1 MKQMNKK
8 KEQANQGEG
17 KLIKVEI
24 ADASGHQTLMLT
36 PQQTQEFV
44 CSHSDMWVFVDNTF
58 QTAEN
63 MSDVEWNSVET
74 VRLLPGLVGGMID
87 IISCPK
93 ADQNC

>member
-1 MKQMNKK
+1 MEQMNKK

-44 CSHSDMWVFVDNTF
+44 CSHSDMWVFVDNNF
-58 QTAEN
+58 QIAGN
-63 MSDVEWNSVET
+63 MSEVEWNSVET

-87 IISCPK
+87 IISSPK
-93 ADQNC
+93 ADQNY

>member
-1 MKQMNKK
+1 
-8 KEQANQGEG
+8 
-17 KLIKVEI
+17 
-24 ADASGHQTLMLT
+24 MLT